1 MIGPH
6 TQNLIDLV
14 QYKEINMYKERNYN
28 GGVIV
33 IDPPL
38 AALIRREG
46 TITAIT
52 SVVSGK
58 ELHVDHR
65 QDGSLWVYVT
75 PFLCAT
81 GV

>member
-1 MIGPH
+1 MIGPY

-14 QYKEINMYKERNYN
+14 QYKEKNMYNERKYN

-38 AALIRREG
+38 AALIRSEG

-58 ELHVDHR
+58 KLTVEHR
-65 QDGSLWVYVT
+65 QDGALWVYVT